1 MLQSLLPALL
11 IATCVAS
18 VAAEDRPVA
27 ANAKSITPLKVVD
40 ALPDVSVKDAA
51 EKTVNLGAYHADGP
65 IVTAKHCFGCAAGVG
80 SSCSGSL
87 Q

>member
-1 MLQSLLPALL
+1 MLQNLLPALL

-18 VAAEDRPVA
+18 AGAEDRPVA
-27 ANAKSITPLKVVD
+27 ANAKSITPLKVGD

-51 EKTVNLGAYHADGP
+51 GKSVNLGAYHADGP
-65 IVTAKHCFGCAAGVG
+65 IVTGKHCFGCTAGAG